1 MKKALAIV
9 SFAALLCGCTTA
21 YYKTME
27 KFGIEKRDILVDR
40 VEEARDAQ
48 QEGQEQFKD
57 ALEQYRSV
65 IAFEGGE
72 LEEQY
77 NKLKDEYEDSKDAA
91 DKIRE
96 RIDAIE
102 DVANDLFD
110 EWEDELESY
119 TNDTLRRD
127 SERKLRS
134 TRSNYERLIAAMR
147 KSEERLDPA
156 LKTMQDQVLYLKH
169 NLNAQAIASLGR
181 EAATVT
187 RNVDALLKSMQESIA
202 EADAFLAGLKNS
214 D

>member
-9 SFAALLCGCTTA
+9 TFAALLGGCTTA

-48 QEGQEQFKD
+48 QEGQEQFRD

-72 LEEQY
+72 LEKQY
-77 NKLKDEYEDSKDAA
+77 NKLKDEYEDSKEAA
-91 DKIRE
+91 DKIRK
-96 RIDAIE
+96 RVDAIE

-110 EWEDELESY
+110 EWEEELETY
-119 TNDTLRRD
+119 TNNTLKRD
-127 SERKLRS
+127 SERKLRK
-134 TRSNYERLIAAMR
+134 TRANYERLIAAMR

-156 LKTMQDQVLYLKH
+156 LQTMHDQVLYLKH
-169 NLNAQAIASLGR
+169 NLNAQAIASLER

-187 RNVDALLKSMQESIA
+187 RNVDALLESMQQSIA
-202 EADAFLAGLKNS
+202 EANAFLEGIK